1 MERTRRDRRA
11 EFEETAIPH
20 VHALY
25 GIALKMTRRRE
36 EAEDLVQETLL
47 RAFRFFHRYE
57 AGTNIKAWLIR
68 IMRNLFINRYRKRQ
82 REPEPVDTGG
92 AEEVLESLMES
103 ASPQHSSGA
112 SPEEILASGSV
123 DEEIERALASLP
135 DEYRIVLLLS
145 AMEELSYKEIA
156 AVLECPIGTVMS
168 RLHRARRMMQAK
180 LMEYAVEKGI
190 TGPAPGGGG
199 RVVDFKAFR
208 GAGGSRGEGP

>member
-1 MERTRRDRRA
+1 
-11 EFEETAIPH
+11 
-20 VHALY
+20 
-25 GIALKMTRRRE
+25 MTRRRE

-47 RAFRFFHRYE
+47 RAYRFFHRYE

-82 REPEPVDTGG
+82 REPEAVDTGG
-92 AEEVLESLMES
+92 AEEVLESLMEN
-103 ASPQHSSGA
+103 ASTQHSPGA
-112 SPEEILASGSV
+112 NPEEILASGSV

-168 RLHRARRMMQAK
+168 RLHRARRMMQSK